1 MLVTTPVAIDFHS
14 IFFFF
19 KLWKSMAT
27 VNCLITDIVAT
38 PKRVTT
44 NKEKTSAFALKKHLH
59 LFNRQT

>member
-1 MLVTTPVAIDFHS
+1 MLVTKPVAIDFHS
-14 IFFFF
+14 IFFF

-27 VNCLITDIVAT
+27 VNYLITDIVAT

-44 NKEKTSAFALKKHLH
+44 NKEKTSAFALKKHLN